1 MRNVDAA
8 GLGIGDDHP
17 PRIMGVLNVS
27 AESPYDPSVYD
38 DPGEAAAYVDEELI
52 GEGADIV
59 DVGLES
65 ANKDLDVLSAEQE
78 LDRLDTAIETL
89 ESTAGDAVWSIETR
103 YHEVA
108 DEALSRGFD
117 MVNDICGFAD
127 PEMPRV
133 CREHDAAVSKMAS
146 PPDLE
151 RPGAVEDVDEIYDA
165 LSRNGFTDKTILD
178 PAFGGWSAE
187 KTHADDRETFHR
199 LREFS
204 GYGRPLLVSI
214 NRKSFLKTIADR
226 TTAEA
231 LPVSLAAT
239 SMAVERGA
247 HVIRTHDVAETR
259 DAALVG
265 AELARDRTRSDHDG
279 GDVAVEE
286 LDVTTVREAERHLDR
301 LDAERSPAGDA
312 VVHTYELDA
321 LTDPAVRALRAAT
334 AGDHDGS
341 EHAAA
346 SRAAFVR
353 AGSAAE
359 TRVPLSAADG
369 GAPGGDAVGGSAG
382 GSDAVDAGGV
392 AGSGSGLLVGTP
404 SALSAVKA
412 AVSGVSAP
420 LDAAMESIVGGSK

>member
-27 AESPYDPSVYD
+27 EESPYDPSVYD
-38 DPGEAAAYVDEELI
+38 DPGEAAEYVDEELI

-89 ESTAGDAVWSIETR
+89 ESTSGDAVWSIETR

-108 DEALSRGFD
+108 DEALARGFD

-133 CREHDAAVSKMAS
+133 CREHDVAVSKMAS

-151 RPGAVEDVDEIYDA
+151 RPGAIEAVDDIYEA
-165 LSRNGFTDKTILD
+165 LSMNGLTDKTILD
-178 PAFGGWSAE
+178 PAFGGWSEA

-199 LREFS
+199 LREFR

-214 NRKSFLKTIADR
+214 NRKSFLKSIAGR
-226 TTAEA
+226 STEEA

-265 AELARDRTRSDHDG
+265 AEFARGRARSDAETG
-279 GDVAVEE
+279 EVAVEE
-286 LDVTTVREAERHLDR
+286 LDVTTVQEAERHVDR
-301 LDAERSPAGDA
+301 LAADPSVAGDA
-312 VVHTYELDA
+312 VVRTYELRGLADE
-321 LTDPAVRALRAAT
+321 AVGALRAA
-334 AGDHDGS
+334 
-341 EHAAA
+341 AAEPDA
-346 SRAAFVR
+346 DAAFAV
-353 AGSAAE
+353 AGSALEATE
-359 TRVPLSAADG
+359 PTSATDG
-369 GAPGGDAVGGSAG
+369 GPPTNGSAG
-382 GSDAVDAGGV
+382 ILVTTS
-392 AGSGSGLLVGTP
+392 SG
-404 SALSAVKA
+404 LSAVRSA
-412 AVSGVSAP
+412 ASGVSAP
-420 LDAAMESIVGGSK
+420 LAAALKTIDDTSK